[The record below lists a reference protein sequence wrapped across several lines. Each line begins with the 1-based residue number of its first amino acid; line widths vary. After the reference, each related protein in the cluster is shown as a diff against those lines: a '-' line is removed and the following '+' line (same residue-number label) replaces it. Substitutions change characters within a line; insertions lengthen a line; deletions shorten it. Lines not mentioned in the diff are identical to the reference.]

1 MVCGSV
7 KLYSMREVV
16 EVLAALRLGLGP
28 HSCPVLGWGGA
39 SSSSSA
45 QARKRAKNPEPV
57 HGYSNARKGTV
68 TVTDVNVTDVVS
80 GTMWQAE

>member
-28 HSCPVLGWGGA
+28 HSCPVLGGA
-39 SSSSSA
+39 VQVQPRPGKGPRTLSLFMATALPEKA
-45 QARKRAKNPEPV
+45 QLL
-57 HGYSNARKGTV
+57 SV
-68 TVTDVNVTDVVS
+68 T
-80 GTMWQAE
+80 